1 MPRVLL
7 SVVLLALVASGC
19 ATTVYQRAPERFDR
33 YVEADVAE
41 YVRWIDRELNLS
53 RDQERRI
60 ERMLESRTRHLLANT
75 PVRRHAHVYPFPREK
90 RRHNA
95 AQRRWWQDADRHV
108 GRILSSRQADRYFD
122 LVRDGRYDP
131 GRSGRR
137 YDRHSR

>member
-1 MPRVLL
+1 MLFEPEMNEQAARNPPFGTRRRWNCFSRANRDAAMPRVLL

-95 AQRRWWQDADRHV
+95 AQRRWW
-108 GRILSSRQADRYFD
+108 
-122 LVRDGRYDP
+122 
-131 GRSGRR
+131 
-137 YDRHSR
+137 